1 MEILLSW
8 LRDFVDIPEAPAE
21 TAEALTMAG
30 LAVDAI
36 REEDGEHVF
45 ELDVTA
51 NRPDALSHFG
61 VAREIS
67 AIFDRPLR
75 RPISEVSEIAE
86 AAESRAS
93 VEILDPDLC
102 ARYSARVLL
111 DVEIKPSPDWIRK
124 RLELC
129 GLRSIN
135 NIADLTNYVLL
146 ETGHPTHAFDLDL
159 LDQSKIIVRRAVAGE
174 ELRTLDGLD
183 RNLND
188 DRLVI
193 ADGSRAVALAGVMGG
208 IETEISDSTRN
219 VLLEAAWFEPGSIR
233 RTSRR
238 LGMHTEAS
246 HRFERGADVEATVW
260 ALDRIAHWVG
270 QLSSGGVL
278 EGVIDA
284 YPKQFDPP
292 SIELRAARISRVLGS
307 DIPTADVERILAALG
322 FAVEETDEG
331 WGVQPPSFRLDVE
344 REIDLIEEVAR
355 IHGYHHLPTTLPS
368 SAATIQEPP
377 QAAQELR
384 TRSVL
389 RSLGYDET
397 VAYAFIGEEEAK
409 QFGKGNTVAIRNPV
423 SELWAVMRN
432 TAVPTMIRAL
442 EWNLNRNEPDVKLM
456 EIGRLYRSE
465 NGGFREP
472 PTLVLGA
479 CGMAR
484 RPSLGDAGIE
494 FDFYELKSDVERLL
508 GDFQLG
514 VTAFE
519 AGGVPEY
526 YQPGQSACI
535 VADRKTVGYL
545 GALDA
550 KVTADRK
557 IRRPVFIAEIALD
570 RLWDAGLRERVF
582 QPAARVPAS
591 YRDFSLIV
599 PEGVSFSEVCAAI
612 GRQEFLVRL
621 EPIEIFRGRQVSEG
635 FYSLL
640 LRAVWQKGDENLTD
654 EEVNQYA
661 ALVTGSLSKTLG
673 IRQRV

>member
-8 LRDFVDIPEAPAE
+8 LRDFVDIPESPAE

-30 LAVDAI
+30 LAVDGV

-67 AIFDRPLR
+67 AIYHRPLR
-75 RPISEVSEIAE
+75 LPVSAVAPIAE
-86 AAESRAS
+86 KASSRVS

-102 ARYSARVLL
+102 PRYSARVLL
-111 DVEIKPSPDWIRK
+111 DVEIEPSADWMRK

-129 GLRSIN
+129 GQRAIN

-159 LDQSKIIVRRAVAGE
+159 LDQAKIIVRRGKAGE
-174 ELRTLDGLD
+174 QLRTLDGLD
-183 RNLND
+183 RNLDD

-193 ADGSRAVALAGVMGG
+193 ADGSRPIALAGVMGG
-208 IETEISDSTRN
+208 LETEISDSTRN

-238 LGMHTEAS
+238 LGMHSEAS
-246 HRFERGADVEATVW
+246 HRFERGADIEATVW
-260 ALDRIAHWVG
+260 ALERIAHWCG
-270 QLSSGGVL
+270 RAGSGSVL
-278 EGVIDA
+278 DGVIDA
-284 YPKQFDPP
+284 YPRRINRP
-292 SIELRAARISRVLGS
+292 SIDLREARMSRLLGAK
-307 DIPTADVERILAALG
+307 IPWVQVERILVALG
-322 FAVEETDEG
+322 FTVERTEAG
-331 WGVQPPSFRLDVE
+331 WRVQPPSFRLDVE
-344 REIDLIEEVAR
+344 REIDVIEEVAR

-368 SAATIQEPP
+368 STAAVEQPP
-377 QAAQELR
+377 HAAEESR
-384 TRSVL
+384 TRSLL

-397 VAYAFIGEEEAK
+397 VAYAFIGEQEAK
-409 QFGKGNTVAIRNPV
+409 QFGREPAVPVRNPV
-423 SELWAVMRN
+423 SERWAVMRN

-456 EIGRLYRSE
+456 EIGRLYRAQD
-465 NGGFREP
+465 GGFQEP

-484 RPSLGDAGIE
+484 RPSLGDEGKE

-514 VTAFE
+514 TPAFE
-519 AGGVPEY
+519 VRDVPDY

-535 VADRKTVGYL
+535 FVDNMTVGSL

-550 KVTADRK
+550 KVTAGRK
-557 IRRPVFIAEIALD
+557 ILRSVFIAEIELD
-570 RLWDAGLRERVF
+570 RLWEAGLRERVF
-582 QPAARVPAS
+582 EPAARVPAS

-599 PEGVSFSEVCAAI
+599 PDGVSFSEVRAAI
-612 GRQEFLVRL
+612 GRHEFLVRL
-621 EPIEIFRGRQVSEG
+621 EPLEIFRGEQVPQG
-635 FYSLL
+635 FFSLL
-640 LRAVWQKGDENLTD
+640 LRVVWQKGDQNLTD
-654 EEVNQYA
+654 EEVSQFA

-673 IRQRV
+673 ARQRV

>member
-8 LRDFVDIPEAPAE
+8 LRDFVDIPESPAE

-30 LAVDAI
+30 LAVDGV

-67 AIFDRPLR
+67 AIYRRPLR
-75 RPISEVSEIAE
+75 LPVSEVSAVGE
-86 AAESRAS
+86 AASSRAS

-102 ARYSARVLL
+102 PRYSARVLL
-111 DVEIKPSPDWIRK
+111 DVEITPSSDWMRK
-124 RLELC
+124 RLQLC
-129 GLRSIN
+129 GLRAIN

-159 LDQSKIIVRRAVAGE
+159 LDQAKIVVRRGAKGE

-183 RNLND
+183 HNLTD

-193 ADGSRAVALAGVMGG
+193 ADGSRPVAMAGVIGG
-208 IETEISDSTRN
+208 LETEISDSTRN

-233 RTSRR
+233 RTSRH
-238 LGMHTEAS
+238 LGIHTEAS
-246 HRFERGADVEATVW
+246 HRFERGADIEATVW
-260 ALDRIAHWVG
+260 ALERIAHWFG
-270 QLSSGGVL
+270 QVSSGSVL
-278 EGVIDA
+278 DGVIDA
-284 YPKQFDPP
+284 YPKRIKRP
-292 SIELRAARISRVLGS
+292 SIDLRETRIARLLGAE
-307 DIPTADVERILAALG
+307 IPWVQVERILVALG
-322 FAVEETDEG
+322 FTVERTEQG
-331 WGVQPPSFRLDVE
+331 WSVQPPSFRLDVE

-368 SAATIQEPP
+368 STAAVQPP
-377 QAAQELR
+377 PHAAQESR

-409 QFGKGNTVAIRNPV
+409 QFGDGPAVAVRNPV

-432 TAVPTMIRAL
+432 TAVPTMVRAL

-456 EIGRLYRSE
+456 EIGRLYRVE
-465 NGGFREP
+465 NGGYREP

-484 RPSLGDAGIE
+484 RPSLGDQGKE

-519 AGGVPEY
+519 AREVPEY

-535 VADRKTVGYL
+535 FADGMTVGCL

-550 KVTADRK
+550 KVTARHK
-557 IRRPVFIAEIALD
+557 IRRSVFIAEIELD

-599 PEGVSFSEVCAAI
+599 PEGVSFSEVRAAI

-621 EPIEIFRGRQVSEG
+621 EPIEIFRGEQVPEG
-635 FYSLL
+635 FFSLL

-673 IRQRV
+673 VRQRV

>member
-8 LRDFVDIPEAPAE
+8 LRDFVDIPESPAE

-36 REEDGEHVF
+36 QERGGEHVF

-67 AIFDRPLR
+67 AIYRRPLR
-75 RPISEVSEIAE
+75 PPVSEVTP
-86 AAESRAS
+86 AAGAASSRAS

-102 ARYSARVLL
+102 PRYSARVLL
-111 DVEIKPSPDWIRK
+111 DVEIKPSPDWMRK

-129 GLRSIN
+129 GQRAIN

-159 LDQSKIIVRRAVAGE
+159 LDQAKIIVRRGAAGE

-193 ADGSRAVALAGVMGG
+193 ADGSRPVALAGVMGG
-208 IETEISDSTRN
+208 LDTEISDSTRN

-233 RTSRR
+233 RTARGY
-238 LGMHTEAS
+238 GMHTEAS

-260 ALDRIAHWVG
+260 ALERIAHWFG
-270 QLSSGGVL
+270 QVSSGSVQDA
-278 EGVIDA
+278 VIDA
-284 YPKQFDPP
+284 YPRRINRG
-292 SIELRAARISRVLGS
+292 SITLREERISRLLGAE
-307 DIPTADVERILAALG
+307 IPWVQVERILVALG
-322 FAVEETDEG
+322 FTVERAEQG
-331 WGVQPPSFRLDVE
+331 WSVKPPSFRLDVE

-368 SAATIQEPP
+368 STAAVQQPP
-377 QAAQELR
+377 HAAEESR
-384 TRSVL
+384 TRSLL
-389 RSLGYDET
+389 RALGYDET
-397 VAYAFIGEEEAK
+397 VAYAFIAEQEAK
-409 QFGKGNTVAIRNPV
+409 QFGDWPAVAVRNPV

-456 EIGRLYRSE
+456 EIGRLYRAQ
-465 NGGFREP
+465 NGGYREP
-472 PTLVLGA
+472 PSLVLGA

-484 RPSLGDAGIE
+484 RPSLGDQGKE

-514 VTAFE
+514 VPAFE
-519 AGGVPEY
+519 VRGVPEY
-526 YQPGQSACI
+526 YQLGQSACI
-535 VADRKTVGYL
+535 VVDGRTVGYL

-550 KVTADRK
+550 KIAAGRK
-557 IRRPVFIAEIALD
+557 IRRSVFIAEIELD
-570 RLWDAGLRERVF
+570 RLWEAGLRERVF
-582 QPAARVPAS
+582 EPPARVPAS
-591 YRDFSLIV
+591 YRDFSLTV
-599 PEGVSFSEVCAAI
+599 PEGVSFSEICAAI
-612 GRQEFLVRL
+612 GRHEFLVRL
-621 EPIEIFRGRQVSEG
+621 EPLEIFRGEQVPEG
-635 FYSLL
+635 FFSLL
-640 LRAVWQKGDENLTD
+640 LRAVWQKGDQNLTD

-661 ALVTGSLSKTLG
+661 ALVTGSLSKALG
-673 IRQRV
+673 VRQRG